1 MPPHSKAAGDI
12 SCVKTRTSLA
22 CVGAGVGGNLAKR
35 CDVDGELSTGE
46 AAPEPTVVT
55 IDETLTSERLDRYL
69 TTRLPHISRGGI
81 QRLMRDGCI
90 LVEGKPAKPTQHP
103 VAGQTVEVTWPV
115 PREIEAKPEDIP
127 LDILFEDADLVVVNK
142 PAGIPTHP
150 GHGHESGTLV
160 NALLHHCAGSLSGI
174 GGVVRPG
181 IVHRLD
187 LDTSGCLV
195 AAKNDTAHLGLA
207 AQFKEREVAKRY
219 HAIVCGRLANDEGE
233 IDAPIARHPV
243 HRKLMA
249 VQPGASRDART
260 SWRVLERLAGSTL
273 VEATLHTGRTHQIR
287 VHFRHIGFPLAG
299 DALYGTKATAQ
310 LAGDTGVRPGR
321 QMLHAQSLAFTHP
334 RSGERLTFEAAWPS
348 DFEQELDRLR
358 GATTKT
364 KP

>member
-1 MPPHSKAAGDI
+1 MDDDLPAS
-12 SCVKTRTSLA
+12 
-22 CVGAGVGGNLAKR
+22 
-35 CDVDGELSTGE
+35 E

-69 TTRLPHISRGGI
+69 TTKLLHISRGGI
-81 QRLMRDGCI
+81 QRLMREGCI
-90 LVEGKPAKPTQHP
+90 LVDGKPAKPTQHP
-103 VAGQTVEVTWPV
+103 AAGQTVEVIWPV
-115 PREIEAKPEDIP
+115 ARELEAKPEDLP
-127 LDILFEDADLVVVNK
+127 LDILFEDDDLIVVNK
-142 PAGIPTHP
+142 PAGMPTHP
-150 GHGHESGTLV
+150 GHGHEDGTLV

-187 LDTSGCLV
+187 LDTTGCLV
-195 AAKNDTAHLGLA
+195 AAKNDVAHLGLA

-219 HAIVCGRLANDEGE
+219 HAIVCGRLANNEGA

-249 VQPGASRDART
+249 VQPSASRNART
-260 SWRVLERLAGSTL
+260 SWRVLERLTKSTL

-310 LAGDTGVRPGR
+310 LANDTGVRVGR
-321 QMLHAQSLAFTHP
+321 QMLHARLLAFTHP
-334 RSGERLTFEAAWPS
+334 RSSERLTFEAAWPS
-348 DFEQELDRLR
+348 DFERVLDELRS
-358 GATTKT
+358 AKT
-364 KP
+364 NS

>member
-1 MPPHSKAAGDI
+1 M
-12 SCVKTRTSLA
+12 
-22 CVGAGVGGNLAKR
+22 GVVGNLAKR
-35 CDVDGELSTGE
+35 VNVDGEIPTDE
-46 AAPEPTVVT
+46 AGPEPTVVT
-55 IDETLTSERLDRYL
+55 IDKTLPSERLDRYL

-90 LVEGKPAKPTQHP
+90 LVDGKPAKPTQHP
-103 VAGQTVEVTWPV
+103 AAGQTVEVTWPV
-115 PREIEAKPEDIP
+115 PRETEAKPEEIP
-127 LDILFEDADLVVVNK
+127 LEVLFEDDNLVVVNK
-142 PAGIPTHP
+142 PAGMPTHP

-187 LDTSGCLV
+187 LDTTGCLV
-195 AAKNDTAHLGLA
+195 AAKNDATHLGLA
-207 AQFKEREVAKRY
+207 AQFKEREVTKRY

-243 HRKLMA
+243 NRKQMA

-260 SWRVLERLAGSTL
+260 SWRVLERLAHCTL

-299 DALYGTKATAQ
+299 DALYGTKATAK
-310 LAGDTGVRPGR
+310 LAGDTGVRPER
-321 QMLHAQSLAFTHP
+321 QMLHARSLAFAHP
-334 RSGERLTFEAAWPS
+334 ASGERLSFEAAWPS
-348 DFEQELDRLR
+348 DFERALDTLR
-358 GATTKT
+358 NAKT
-364 KP
+364 NS